1 MESTTQT
8 PGTIATAN
16 ESRFNA
22 AHYSEAL
29 TAFTVGWHDPED
41 LSALLDFI
49 APPVPV
55 GRRFEFKRANNAEAF
70 YSESDDVRAIGS
82 SFKRVEYSGETIQEK
97 TLNKGLT
104 IRIDHDEI
112 STDDWEERTVQIL
125 LQRLYRNELRRAI
138 TALDAAAQAAGVS
151 WGASGKPDA
160 DVRAMLILASN
171 DSGIRPNRLL
181 FGEGAWDLRASSYE
195 SQENAGAIAGVS
207 FTPAELAR
215 KLFVQDV
222 RVVSSHYQSTLST
235 KTAVADKAVYAYY
248 GNEALSK
255 DEPSNLKRFV
265 TPTEGGKFRVYLD
278 QHAKYTDLTV
288 EHYSSIVVTSDLGI
302 RKLTVSAS

>member
-1 MESTTQT
+1 MEPTTQT
-8 PGTIATAN
+8 PGTITTAN

-70 YSESDDVRAIGS
+70 YSETDDVRAIGS
-82 SFKRVEYSGETIQEK
+82 GFKRVEYSGETIQEK

-125 LQRLYRNELRRAI
+125 LQRLYRNELRRAMA
-138 TALDAAAQAAGVS
+138 ALDAAAQSAGAT
-151 WGASGKPDA
+151 WGTSGKPDA
-160 DVRAMLILASN
+160 DVRAMLILASS

-222 RVVSSHYQSTLST
+222 RVISTQYQSSATS
-235 KTAVADKAVYAYY
+235 KSAIADKAVYAYY

-255 DEPSNLKRFV
+255 DEPSNLKRFI

-278 QHAKYTDLTV
+278 QRAKYTDLTV

-302 RKLTVSAS
+302 RKLSISAS